1 MGIYT
6 VRMVRMTKAE
16 IKKLDSLWAKLVKE
30 RAGGK
35 CEYCL
40 EERRTF
46 KGGPGIWLEAA
57 HIVGR
62 TYRATRWL
70 LENGIAL
77 CSEHHA
83 AYDQH
88 RPDELKI
95 RRIVIGEEKYER
107 LCSMKQ
113 VIAKNQDYNELKEQL
128 MADYERAT
136 NGKGIKKSMGDV

>member
-1 MGIYT
+1 
-6 VRMVRMTKAE
+6 MTKAE
-16 IKKLDSLWAKLVKE
+16 IRKLDALWAKLVKQK
-30 RAGGK
+30 AGGK

-40 EERRTF
+40 ETRREF

-70 LENGIAL
+70 LENGMAL
-77 CSEHHA
+77 CSGCHK
-83 AYDQH
+83 AYDEH

-95 RRIVIGEEKYER
+95 RRIVIGEDKYER

-113 VIAKNQDYNELKEQL
+113 VIAKNQDYEK
-128 MADYERAT
+128 
-136 NGKGIKKSMGDV
+136 IKKKLEDDYNEAVAV